1 MDAEEQKPDATYVNN
16 NSGAPSLEKEATA
29 PTGDHV
35 EVVRTVS
42 RVPGNPH
49 YYEKDGLRTYGD
61 DEDHDHEPPVRIPL
75 RKLVESTVLADKAR
89 AR

>member
-1 MDAEEQKPDATYVNN
+1 MDAEEQKPDAAHAN
-16 NSGAPSLEKEATA
+16 NSGTPSLEKEVTA
-29 PTGDHV
+29 PAGDHV

-61 DEDHDHEPPVRIPL
+61 DEDHDHEPPVPTAL
-75 RKLVESTVLADKAR
+75 TVLMEGFC
-89 AR
+89 